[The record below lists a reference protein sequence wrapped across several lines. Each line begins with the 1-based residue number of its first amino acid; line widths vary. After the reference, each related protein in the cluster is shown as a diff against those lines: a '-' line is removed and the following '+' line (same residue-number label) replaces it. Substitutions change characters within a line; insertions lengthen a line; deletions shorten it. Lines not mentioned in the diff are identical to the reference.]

1 MQAGEKILLLPL
13 SGKREKTLDELRVH
27 KYHEKMSRQTQRSM
41 TVEPLGPTPDDAQQ
55 YVLCIYHKIQEWKG
69 DYALDPL
76 KWD

>member
-1 MQAGEKILLLPL
+1 
-13 SGKREKTLDELRVH
+13 
-27 KYHEKMSRQTQRSM
+27 MSRQTQRSM
-41 TVEPLGPTPDDAQQ
+41 TVEALGPTPDDAQQ